1 MPRDDL
7 DFIISLIPHEKAPV
21 CLLRGGK
28 LAHTLRVVNTTA
40 AIQRW
45 LENNIAGEPW
55 KGRLVIQSPPWQR
68 ALTNNGDVLKLRNL
82 TETAIAWKV
91 LCDLRGIRTSFV
103 PRTRWIVELL
113 KSGLATRDPETD
125 SIDTMQAAKNF
136 TKIAIDGPFADVVCL
151 AYYYHLAPAKEDRDE
166 LDERQI

>member
-1 MPRDDL
+1 MRDDL

-21 CLLRGGK
+21 ALLRAGK
-28 LAHTLRVVNTTA
+28 LAQTLRVVNTTA

-68 ALTNNGDVLKLRNL
+68 ALRDNGDVLKLRSL

-91 LCDLRGIRTSFV
+91 LCDLRGIRASFV
-103 PRTRWIVELL
+103 PRTRWIVEML
-113 KSGLATRDPETD
+113 KNGMAVKDPETD
-125 SIDTMQAAKNF
+125 SIDTVAAAK
-136 TKIAIDGPFADVVCL
+136 TLAHQHVDDPFADVVCL
-151 AYYYHLAPAKEDRDE
+151 AYYFHHRPAGGDRDE